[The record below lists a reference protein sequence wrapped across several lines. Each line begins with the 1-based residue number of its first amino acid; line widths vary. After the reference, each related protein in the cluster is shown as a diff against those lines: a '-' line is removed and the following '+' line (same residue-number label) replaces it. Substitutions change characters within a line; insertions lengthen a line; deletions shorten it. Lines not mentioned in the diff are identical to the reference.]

1 VYDRNIEPTTHT
13 QPSIVRIDDEDDDD
27 ESSSS
32 ESEDAILIKSEIPPS
47 PIETSDSV
55 NNLLVVENISLIIF
69 IHSFYLCKI

>member
-1 VYDRNIEPTTHT
+1 MYDRNIEPTTHT

-32 ESEDAILIKSEIPPS
+32 ESEDALLIKSEIPPS

-55 NNLLVVENISLIIF
+55 NNLLVVENIFLIIF

>member
-1 VYDRNIEPTTHT
+1 MYDRNIEPTTHT